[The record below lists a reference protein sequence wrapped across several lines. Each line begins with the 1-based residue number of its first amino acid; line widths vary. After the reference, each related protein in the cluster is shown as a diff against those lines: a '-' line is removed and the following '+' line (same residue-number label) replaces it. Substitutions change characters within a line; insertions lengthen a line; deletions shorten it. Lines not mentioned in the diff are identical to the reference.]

1 MIQGVVNPTNALA
14 FNTAS
19 GYGKLEV
26 IARGSTIVNYD
37 SWVVMTRNLARVQ
50 LCTRCLQD
58 LVFEKLLSGHYLGTK
73 V

>member
-1 MIQGVVNPTNALA
+1 MVPISFYLIPQMHSDLPSIVRVLSRWRPSLTPLGRAEMI
-14 FNTAS
+14 
-19 GYGKLEV
+19 
-26 IARGSTIVNYD
+26 
-37 SWVVMTRNLARVQ
+37 RNLARVQ